1 MRTLTEYSVQCR
13 TRDELLVPCG
23 LSILHAVGCTLHVVR
38 CMLYVAR
45 CALHVVRC
53 MLCVARCA
61 LHAASLRH
69 RYFLKAMHEDSSEAN
84 SNSPPT
90 VAVVKH
96 SSTEKAQPVWKTD
109 NFLKGYFR

>member
-1 MRTLTEYSVQCR
+1 M
-13 TRDELLVPCG
+13 
-23 LSILHAVGCTLHVVR
+23 HVVR
-38 CMLYVAR
+38 CT
-45 CALHVVRC
+45 
-53 MLCVARCA
+53 

>member
-1 MRTLTEYSVQCR
+1 MWEEQITFQLQVE
-13 TRDELLVPCG
+13 
-23 LSILHAVGCTLHVVR
+23 
-38 CMLYVAR
+38 
-45 CALHVVRC
+45 
-53 MLCVARCA
+53 
-61 LHAASLRH
+61 
-69 RYFLKAMHEDSSEAN
+69 SEGN

>member
-1 MRTLTEYSVQCR
+1 M
-13 TRDELLVPCG
+13 
-23 LSILHAVGCTLHVVR
+23 
-38 CMLYVAR
+38 
-45 CALHVVRC
+45 
-53 MLCVARCA
+53 
-61 LHAASLRH
+61 HAASLRH